1 MNSAEFD
8 REGPDMQIVVIGS
21 GAMGGL
27 FGARLSAV
35 GHDVVLY
42 DIWEEHVA
50 AIQKRGLIIEGADS
64 TPIRYQVQATS
75 KPPPALRGADLL
87 LVQVKAY
94 DTLKAL
100 RPLEPRINPESMI
113 LSLQNG
119 LGNLEAMRQALP
131 DHSRIL
137 IGTTAQGAGII
148 APGRIRHA
156 GPGPTVIGDPDVA
169 RTPGLNLT
177 PVRDA
182 FRQAG
187 LETEISDRILQKVW
201 LKLAANVSINP
212 LTAMTGLQNG
222 KLLDDPALLELADA
236 AVAETIAVMR
246 ATGLDA
252 PEQDYRGFARQVMRD
267 TASAYSSMLNDIR
280 HGRRTEIDS
289 ICGAVAAIGSE
300 LGVATPVNRWLTALV
315 KSREQVVRHEGK
327 SGS

>member
-1 MNSAEFD
+1 MH
-8 REGPDMQIVVIGS
+8 IVVIGS

-27 FGARLSAV
+27 FGARLSAA
-35 GHDVVLY
+35 GHDVVLF
-42 DIWEEHVA
+42 DIWEEHVS
-50 AIQKRGLIIEGADS
+50 AIQDHGLIIEGADN
-64 TPIRYQVQATS
+64 TPVRYQVQATT
-75 KPPPALRGADLL
+75 KPPQALRGADLV

-94 DTLKAL
+94 DTVNAL

-119 LGNLEAMRQALP
+119 LGNLEAMHQALP

-137 IGTTAQGAGII
+137 IGTTAQGASVV

-156 GPGPTVIGDPDVA
+156 GPGPTVIGDPDVSRRPA
-169 RTPGLNLT
+169 LNLT

-187 LETEISDRILQKVW
+187 LETEISDQILQKVW

-212 LTAMTGLQNG
+212 LTAMTGLRNG
-222 KLLDDPALLELADA
+222 KLLDDPALLDLADA

-267 TASAYSSMLNDIR
+267 TASAHSSMLNDIR
-280 HGRRTEIDS
+280 NGRRTEIDS
-289 ICGAVAAIGSE
+289 ICGAVAAIGAE

-315 KSREQVVRHEGK
+315 RNRERAMREEGM
-327 SGS
+327 SVQ

>member
-1 MNSAEFD
+1 MH
-8 REGPDMQIVVIGS
+8 IVVIGS

-27 FGARLSAV
+27 FGARLSAA
-35 GHDVVLY
+35 GHEVVLF
-42 DIWEEHVA
+42 DIWADHIA
-50 AIQKRGLIIEGADS
+50 AIQERGLIIEGADS
-64 TPIRYQVQATS
+64 TPIRYQVRATS
-75 KPPPALRGADLL
+75 EPPTALRGADLL

-131 DHSRIL
+131 AHSRIL
-137 IGTTAQGAGII
+137 LGTTAQGAGVV
-148 APGRIRHA
+148 APGVIRHA

-187 LETEISDRILQKVW
+187 FETEISNQILQKVW

-212 LTAMTGLQNG
+212 LTAITGLQNG
-222 KLLDDPALLELADA
+222 KLLDDPALLEMADA
-236 AVAETIAVMR
+236 AVSETIAVMR
-246 ATGLDA
+246 ASGLDA

-267 TASAYSSMLNDIR
+267 TATAHSSMLNDIR

-289 ICGAVAAIGSE
+289 ICGAVAAIGAE
-300 LGVATPVNRWLTALV
+300 VGVATPVNRWLTALV
-315 KSREQVVRHEGK
+315 RNRERVARDERK
-327 SGS
+327 SG